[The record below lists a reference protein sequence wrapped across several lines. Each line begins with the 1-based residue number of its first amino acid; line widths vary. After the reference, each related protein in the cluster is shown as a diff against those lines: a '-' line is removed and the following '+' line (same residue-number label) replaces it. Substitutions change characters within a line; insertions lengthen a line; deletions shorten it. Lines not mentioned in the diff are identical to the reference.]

1 MPGIS
6 KVKKGKHHDAGL
18 RTTRIALAFNQV
30 INSLVAAVT
39 QSGTHYTARVH
50 QHIDAMGQRSR

>member
-1 MPGIS
+1 MQGIS

-30 INSLVAAVT
+30 ISGCT
-39 QSGTHYTARVH
+39 SGTAWPRL
-50 QHIDAMGQRSR
+50 

>member
-1 MPGIS
+1 MQGIS

-30 INSLVAAVT
+30 INSLVAAIA
-39 QSGTHYTARVH
+39 QSGTHYTARVR
-50 QHIDAMGQRSR
+50 QHDDAMG